1 MTPQSVVS
9 SQLLSDLLAPVSDQV
24 SEHISDFSSMPCIR
38 AHIKNSI
45 NSSSQVGAA
54 PPPELA
60 GLKCKNF
67 TFISCLSILSPQAFI
82 PSLLSSEASLTSS
95 PLPGKIWGCEVKGQG
110 EPETRRVDHCLILKR
125 KRKSTV
131 EDVDKGGPER
141 NNKRSKSGEASS
153 ALTIDTLFY
162 QQHYVSYFVLSCLWL
177 EPTESQ
183 SSGFSDIMDPTDLDC
198 SLCMRWDNV
207 YSLINT

>member
-1 MTPQSVVS
+1 MTPQCVVS
-9 SQLLSDLLAPVSDQV
+9 SQLLSDLLGPVSDQV

-67 TFISCLSILSPQAFI
+67 TFISCRSILSPQASI
-82 PSLLSSEASLTSS
+82 PSLLSSEVSLTSS
-95 PLPGKIWGCEVKGQG
+95 PFPGKNWGCEVKGQG
-110 EPETRRVDHCLILKR
+110 EPEARRVDHCLILKR
-125 KRKSTV
+125 KRRSIV

-141 NNKRSKSGEASS
+141 NNKRSKSGEASGT
-153 ALTIDTLFY
+153 LTSDTLFY
-162 QQHYVSYFVLSCLWL
+162 QQHLCLI
-177 EPTESQ
+177 
-183 SSGFSDIMDPTDLDC
+183 FCFIMFLFRAD
-198 SLCMRWDNV
+198 
-207 YSLINT
+207 

>member
-1 MTPQSVVS
+1 MTPLSVFF

-24 SEHISDFSSMPCIR
+24 SEHISDFSSMSCIR
-38 AHIKNSI
+38 THIKNSI
-45 NSSSQVGAA
+45 NSSCQVGAA

-82 PSLLSSEASLTSS
+82 PSLFSSEVSLTPS
-95 PLPGKIWGCEVKGQG
+95 PLPRKNWGCEVKGQG
-110 EPETRRVDHCLILKR
+110 EPEGRRVNRCLILKR
-125 KRKSTV
+125 KRRSTV

-141 NNKRSKSGEASS
+141 NNKRSKSGETSG

-162 QQHYVSYFVLSCLWL
+162 QQYLCLIFCFILSL
-177 EPTESQ
+177 
-183 SSGFSDIMDPTDLDC
+183 F
-198 SLCMRWDNV
+198 RAN
-207 YSLINT
+207 